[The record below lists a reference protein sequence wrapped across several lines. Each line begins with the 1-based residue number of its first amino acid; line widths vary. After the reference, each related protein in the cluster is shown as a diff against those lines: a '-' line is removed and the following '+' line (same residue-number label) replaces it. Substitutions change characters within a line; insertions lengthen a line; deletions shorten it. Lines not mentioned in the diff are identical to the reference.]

1 MDLNSIKVIDIKNF
15 IESFKVNTLI
25 ELKEALDENNR
36 YFYKAKRWLE
46 KKRPEIPDSFHGK
59 PEEQFVVTIREI
71 YTEAIIELKKL
82 AMRQQISNRSK

>member
-1 MDLNSIKVIDIKNF
+1 M
-15 IESFKVNTLI
+15 
-25 ELKEALDENNR
+25 LKEFREWQYDAEQAIKEWPDKLVEEALNENDR

-59 PEEQFVVTIREI
+59 PEEQFIVTIREI

-82 AMRQQISNRSK
+82 AMRQQMSNRSK